1 MTHDLLLKNGL
12 VVTPSGAIRGGL
24 AIAGERIVAV
34 GAEETLGSARRE
46 IDLRGKIVM
55 PGLFDPHV
63 HLGLSGD
70 TFSDDAMATD
80 FEFDTRECLVGG
92 VTTIATTTLIGRE
105 PLPELF
111 SRAVKCGESRS
122 WCDFKVTCVV
132 NTLDQVKQIP
142 AVASQGGVSYKF
154 FTGYAGEQ
162 AEGFGMSKEGI
173 SPAFFYEACRAIN
186 AAGRPVFPMIHAED
200 PFVRGILIDE
210 LRRLGRPD
218 HLTAWAES
226 SPEWAESVQIYT
238 YGLIANQLGC
248 PLYPVHISAAQSVD
262 TIASLKAQGLPIVGE
277 TIAYF
282 LSTTA
287 PEMDA
292 INAGGKGKIQPPL
305 RFQKDRNRL
314 WRGIKDG
321 TLSAIGTDSLT
332 YTASF
337 KERGDFWDCRV
348 GVNNQV
354 ADTLALVFDEA
365 VNRRGIDL
373 VTVARALSENAAR
386 MYGIYPKKGVVAA
399 GSDADLVVV
408 DPEAEVTLGKHRYRG
423 RTDYSLWEGRKVRGI
438 PVMTFLRGQ
447 LAMENGEIVGK
458 KGFGQA
464 VAQVMKPRGR

>member
-1 MTHDLLLKNGL
+1 MTNDLLLKNGL

-24 AIAGERIVAV
+24 AITGERIVGV
-34 GAEETLGSARRE
+34 GTEEALGSARRE
-46 IDLRGKIVM
+46 IDLKGKIVM

-70 TFSDDAMATD
+70 KFSDDAMATD

-111 SRAVKCGESRS
+111 SRAIKCGESRS

-154 FTGYAGEQ
+154 FTGYAGAQ

-173 SPAFFYEACRAIN
+173 SPAFFYEACRSIN

-210 LRRLGRPD
+210 LRRLGRRD

-277 TIAYF
+277 TLAYF

-292 INAGGKGKIQPPL
+292 KNAGGKGKIQPPI
-305 RFQKDRNRL
+305 RFEKDCSRDRMNL
-314 WRGIKDG
+314 I
-321 TLSAIGTDSLT
+321 A
-332 YTASF
+332 A
-337 KERGDFWDCRV
+337 DF
-348 GVNNQV
+348 
-354 ADTLALVFDEA
+354 T
-365 VNRRGIDL
+365 RR
-373 VTVARALSENAAR
+373 
-386 MYGIYPKKGVVAA
+386 
-399 GSDADLVVV
+399 
-408 DPEAEVTLGKHRYRG
+408 
-423 RTDYSLWEGRKVRGI
+423 
-438 PVMTFLRGQ
+438 
-447 LAMENGEIVGK
+447 
-458 KGFGQA
+458 
-464 VAQVMKPRGR
+464 